1 MRRLRPLRQRRL
13 RPQTR
18 LDAADPGRCADG
30 LERGTTGFGWH
41 HAPQAAAQRRARL
54 RSRVRGDTALV
65 RGGLGIGRRAGRGAD
80 AAEHRRRLPQR
91 RQRRP
96 QLLRAD
102 ERTGVRQVPVA
113 AADHRARPRRRHGRD
128 RRHDDHAQHGRQ
140 SRVLQQAR
148 VRHRRRPE
156 PRHQGLRHALRRRHR
171 RSRDP
176 ISRSSRRPTTTRPT
190 ARTSRAATT
199 GSPVRSRSSRPAG
212 WDAGWTTTAPPRT
225 RCRRSRSTPACPSRS
240 AR

>member
-18 LDAADPGRCADG
+18 LDAANPGRCADG
-30 LERGTTGFGWH
+30 VERGTTGFGWH

-148 VRHRRRPE
+148 VRPRRRPE
-156 PRHQGLRHALRRRHR
+156 PRHQGPRHALRRRHR
-171 RSRDP
+171 RSR
-176 ISRSSRRPTTTRPT
+176 IRSRDHPGGRLQPAQPLTLREPRLLVRRCARAAPDRL
-190 ARTSRAATT
+190 ARTLVDNY
-199 GSPVRSRSSRPAG
+199 GS
-212 WDAGWTTTAPPRT
+212 PRT
-225 RCRRSRSTPACPSRS
+225 RCRRSLSTPVCPSRS